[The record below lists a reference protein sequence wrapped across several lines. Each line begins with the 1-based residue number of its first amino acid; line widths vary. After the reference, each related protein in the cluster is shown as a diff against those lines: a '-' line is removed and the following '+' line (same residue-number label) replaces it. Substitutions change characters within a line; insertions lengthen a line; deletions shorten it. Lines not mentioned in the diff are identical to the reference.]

1 MSTFLQ
7 VFLRSLETG
16 GVYALAALG
25 IIIIFRTSNIT
36 HFAQGSMGM
45 FNTFVVATLV
55 ANAKLPLW
63 LATLCGL
70 CTAIILGC
78 LVDFVIIRR
87 TKRVS
92 PVAKQIITLGLIMVF
107 VGLAPMIFGVDPMK
121 LPRFIESGDLN
132 IFGAHLTYNGL
143 FNMVLGVALM
153 LALFYVLQ
161 KTKMGIAIRTT
172 APVITT
178 YVNVSDAIP
187 PLVASDIK
195 GKFDVYGN
203 GWVDYYDEDNLALY
217 TEWVGKIDPAYGM
230 NAYAQTG
237 WIAAHFFCEGLRR
250 IEGQDITWEN
260 YMKALESAPIQNP
273 FGGLIDYTNGNRAGT
288 QVMNLSKITTEG
300 EGGWELV
307 DELRS
312 MDELVA
318 MANG

>member
-70 CTAIILGC
+70 CTAIVLGC

-87 TKRVS
+87 AKKVS
-92 PVAKQIITLGLIMVF
+92 
-107 VGLAPMIFGVDPMK
+107 
-121 LPRFIESGDLN
+121 RFIESGDLD

-153 LALFYVLQ
+153 LILFYVLQ

-172 APVITT
+172 ASNEPVARLMGVPTRNVTLFAWALAACLGCLSGVMIAPTT
-178 YVNVSDAIP
+178 SVTPNVMDPVQVNALIACVLGGFQTFYGPVLGAYIIAVGTNLLSFYVDSNWGGQLMYL
-187 PLVASDIK
+187 LVLVFIVFRPQ
-195 GKFDVYGN
+195 G
-203 GWVDYYDEDNLALY
+203 L
-217 TEWVGKIDPAYGM
+217 VGKKFI
-230 NAYAQTG
+230 
-237 WIAAHFFCEGLRR
+237 
-250 IEGQDITWEN
+250 
-260 YMKALESAPIQNP
+260 KK
-273 FGGLIDYTNGNRAGT
+273 
-288 QVMNLSKITTEG
+288 V
-300 EGGWELV
+300 
-307 DELRS
+307 
-312 MDELVA
+312 
-318 MANG
+318 

>member
-55 ANAKLPLW
+55 ANAKLPRW

-70 CTAIILGC
+70 CTAIVLGC

-87 TKRVS
+87 AKKVS

-107 VGLAPMIFGVDPMK
+107 VGLAPMIFGVDPLK
-121 LPRFIESGDLN
+121 LPRFIESGDLD

-153 LALFYVLQ
+153 LILFYVLQ

-172 APVITT
+172 ASNEPVARLMGVPTRNVTLFAWALAACLGCLSGVMIAPTT
-178 YVNVSDAIP
+178 SVTPNVMDPVQVNALIACVLGGFQTFYGPVLGAYIIAVGTNLLSFYVDSTWGGQLMYL
-187 PLVASDIK
+187 LVLVFIVFRPQ
-195 GKFDVYGN
+195 G
-203 GWVDYYDEDNLALY
+203 L
-217 TEWVGKIDPAYGM
+217 VGKKFI
-230 NAYAQTG
+230 
-237 WIAAHFFCEGLRR
+237 
-250 IEGQDITWEN
+250 
-260 YMKALESAPIQNP
+260 KK
-273 FGGLIDYTNGNRAGT
+273 
-288 QVMNLSKITTEG
+288 V
-300 EGGWELV
+300 
-307 DELRS
+307 
-312 MDELVA
+312 
-318 MANG
+318 

>member
-45 FNTFVVATLV
+45 FNPFVVAPLV

-63 LATLCGL
+63 LCGL
-70 CTAIILGC
+70 CTAIVLGC

-87 TKRVS
+87 AKKVS

-107 VGLAPMIFGVDPMK
+107 VGLAPMIFGVDPLK
-121 LPRFIESGDLN
+121 LPRFIESGDLD

-153 LALFYVLQ
+153 LILFYVLQ

-172 APVITT
+172 ASNEPVARLMGVPTRNVTLFAWALAACLGCLSGVMIAPTT
-178 YVNVSDAIP
+178 SVTPNVMDPVQVNALIACVLGGFQTFYGPVLGAYIIAVGTNLLSFYVDSTWGGQLMYL
-187 PLVASDIK
+187 LVLVFIVFRPQ
-195 GKFDVYGN
+195 G
-203 GWVDYYDEDNLALY
+203 L
-217 TEWVGKIDPAYGM
+217 VGKKFI
-230 NAYAQTG
+230 
-237 WIAAHFFCEGLRR
+237 
-250 IEGQDITWEN
+250 
-260 YMKALESAPIQNP
+260 KK
-273 FGGLIDYTNGNRAGT
+273 
-288 QVMNLSKITTEG
+288 V
-300 EGGWELV
+300 
-307 DELRS
+307 
-312 MDELVA
+312 
-318 MANG
+318 